1 MGVLTDM
8 AHELAAQLRAAF
20 RQHDRLLRLA
30 TPLGED
36 VLLAERLLAREQLD
50 GGGFRIELSALS
62 DDAKIDPA
70 ALLGQPVRID
80 LLTQLSRDKP
90 RALHGHVTVFERV
103 GANGG
108 LARYRLVIE
117 PWLAFLRH
125 RRDSFL
131 FQDMSVIE
139 VVDSVLGD
147 YRGQGKLVP
156 EWRWAVADTAVYP
169 KRSVV
174 TQYDESD
181 FDFVTRLLAEEGL
194 FYYFEHEA
202 ADGDALGL
210 HRMVIADRND
220 VFKDNAQASIRFGRA
235 DATASED
242 VITEW
247 QGERQ
252 WQTNAVELA
261 TWDYRTASLRSATL
275 STHHDNG
282 EQASPLTDTDYVGQY
297 AFEDAEQ
304 AQRIARIA
312 MESLEVRNKAFHGG
326 GTVRTL
332 APATTFSL
340 LDHYEHDGDEEDGR
354 RFVVLSVTHEAR
366 NNFNEGFG
374 QALLALTGLAP
385 AGNND
390 TLPLYRN
397 RFTAVRASV
406 PYRPALRGDDGRLLH
421 PRPTVRGSQTA
432 LVVGDGGPIH
442 TDRDHRIKVQFH
454 WQRGGRSSSRQ
465 SHPAGDDNARA
476 ESALGCWLRVATPVA
491 GDNWGGVALPRV
503 GQEVVV
509 EFVNGDIDRPVVVG
523 AAYNGAGETDAQI
536 NKQQAGAANAT
547 GNAPAWFAGEG
558 KNDKAHEHN
567 AVLSG
572 IKTQAL
578 SASQTGNGGYNQLVF
593 DDTEGQSRTLLSTTQ
608 AATSLTLGH
617 HLFQRDNA
625 READLGH
632 GAALA
637 TDASGSVRAG
647 SGLLIAAED
656 GSVTQPLL
664 QSEQAA
670 TQVEESLELAR
681 TLAQQAAKQ
690 KAALPGEPAADT
702 LPALESLK
710 HSAEVLRTEAKAE
723 DGGSAIAYSEPHL
736 VVSGPKGVALSTPA
750 DAVLVAGT
758 NATLV
763 AGEHVNVAAGGNL
776 AVAVADGL
784 SLFTD
789 GQGGSAGS
797 GSGAGAGSGSVSVSG
812 SASSGQRTQAAQKG
826 GDANGMAL
834 HAATGKVEVASLT
847 GASRYAAERTVT
859 IASTQANVTVEGK
872 QHVLLNAAGAQIRV
886 LGGKIELHAPGKVEF
901 KGAGHRFV
909 GPGGG
914 EASNSLAKGD
924 LGLCEFKT
932 RGAEAAG
939 DALVPLS

>member
-8 AHELAAQLRAAF
+8 AHELAAQWRAAF
-20 RQHDRLLRLA
+20 RQHDRLLRLS
-30 TPLGED
+30 TPLGND

-62 DDAKIDPA
+62 DDARLDPA

-80 LLTQLSRDKP
+80 LLTQLDRDKP
-90 RALHGHVTVFERV
+90 RPLHGHVTVFERV

-139 VVDSVLGD
+139 IVDSVLGD

-156 EWRWAVADTAVYP
+156 EWRWALADAAVYP

-194 FYYFEHEA
+194 FYYFEHER

-261 TWDYRTASLRSATL
+261 TWDYRTTSLRSATVN
-275 STHHDNG
+275 THHDNG
-282 EQASPLTDTDYVGQY
+282 EQATALTDTDFVGQY
-297 AFEDAEQ
+297 AFEDGEQ
-304 AQRIARIA
+304 AQRIARMA

-340 LDHYEHDGDEEDGR
+340 LDHYEHDADEEDGR

-374 QALLALTGLAP
+374 RALLAMAGLAA
-385 AGNND
+385 AGDNE

-432 LVVGDGGPIH
+432 LVIGDGGPVH

-454 WQRGGRSSSRQ
+454 WQRGGRSVSRQ

-476 ESALGCWLRVATPVA
+476 DASLGCWLRVATPVA

-523 AAYNGAGETDAQI
+523 AAYNGSGETDAQI

-558 KNDKAHEHN
+558 QKDKAYAHN

-625 READLGH
+625 RETDLGH

-664 QSEQAA
+664 HSEQAV

-681 TLAQQAAKQ
+681 TLAEQAAKQ
-690 KAALPGEPAADT
+690 KAGLPDEPAADA

-763 AGEHVNVAAGGNL
+763 AGEHFNLAAGGNL

-784 SLFTD
+784 SLFAD
-789 GQGGSAGS
+789 GQGASGS
-797 GSGAGAGSGSVSVSG
+797 GSGSG
-812 SASSGQRTQAAQKG
+812 GQGTQTAQKG
-826 GDANGMAL
+826 ADAKGMAL

-909 GPGGG
+909 GPAGA

-939 DALVPLS
+939 DALVPLG